1 MTINKPIDDMFGFA
15 DNKNKS
21 TSNKTTNFE
30 GWSLEKYASYTPT
43 NGHRNEFLSSYV
55 MTLTNHG
62 KSTQEIL
69 DATSGIAEQ
78 CGYDVNHLSKIIDSA
93 SNKKLNEKSQVEN
106 ERTDNDI
113 ANAKRLINL
122 LPPTISVNK
131 DFYIFVDGVWTK
143 DTRNFV
149 GQKAL
154 KVSDQIIKEIQNVN
168 DTHQDFLLKFVRKSK
183 SNSAIKSMQDILH
196 NYISVDPEKDID
208 NEETDYLINMRN
220 GTFDVKSGKLLPHNQ
235 HNLITMQVP
244 YDYDSH
250 AECPEFMKFLNEIAP
265 DMIED
270 LQRLCGEF
278 LYAGVFQHIIIFHGL
293 GANGKTILVEVL
305 RELMGTYATSVKKDV
320 LASIT
325 GDKGGFG
332 IHTMMNKRLT
342 TCSETGKGDILNIEV
357 IKELTGGNPITS
369 SAKFKQPV
377 TWNYKGKTIIETN
390 HKPIINES
398 TNAIWRRIKLFRFM
412 KTIKTENQIPFKKL
426 MSKLTTELSGI
437 FNWAYEG
444 YRKNQVT
451 SFGQSLSPFII
462 DATKEYEL
470 QESPLAE
477 FLLDVCDTSDPN
489 AYTPTSVLLTHYDFW
504 CAENP
509 DYEQLN
515 LTKFGRELTDS
526 GFSKIT
532 KGGLV
537 CRLGIKLNPESI
549 HVKPRE
555 QKSENENRQLDSF
568 N

>member
-1 MTINKPIDDMFGFA
+1 MTINKPIDDMFGFS

-21 TSNKTTNFE
+21 TSNNTKDFTD
-30 GWSLEKYASYTPT
+30 WSLDEYEKYTPIVSE
-43 NGHRNEFLSSYV
+43 RNSFFCSYV
-55 MTLTNHG
+55 MTLKNYG
-62 KSTQEIL
+62 KSNEEIHN
-69 DATSGIAEQ
+69 AT
-78 CGYDVNHLSKIIDSA
+78 YDKALKCKFDVIELSKIIDSA

-131 DFYIFVDGVWTK
+131 DFYIFVDGVWTE
-143 DTRNFV
+143 DTRKLV

-168 DTHQDFLLKFVRKSK
+168 DTHQDFLLKHVRKSK

-196 NYISVDPEKDID
+196 NMIAVDPEKDID

-235 HNLITMQVP
+235 DNLITMQVP

-412 KTIKTENQIPFKKL
+412 KTIKPENQIPFKKL

-489 AYTPTSVLLTHYDFW
+489 AYTSATVLHNHYRFW
-504 CAENP
+504 CADNP
-509 DYEQLN
+509 EYEELN
-515 LTKFGRELTDS
+515 QTNFGRELTDS
-526 GFSKIT
+526 GFNKVK

-537 CRLGIKLNPESI
+537 YRKGIKLNPESI

-555 QKSENENRQLDSF
+555 QKSENEKRQFRQF